1 MKQILISCIALLT
14 LFAMTS
20 ANFSEVIEDN
30 ATKSMTVKI
39 KVISNDATIN
49 NSKETT
55 IFDWNSDAKTYDDCA
70 AVKTHL
76 KIRTNELKAEW
87 LEKEKAAGFGAEKK
101 FWERDWFLI
110 VVFFLLLII
119 LVIGLEFRRK
129 DAGKAN
135 RKNDNIDYLQ
145 STRILYLLGAI
156 LYTLLFYVVPVSTDN
171 LIDSIEVRIIIS
183 IIIILDCFLN
193 I

>member
-87 LEKEKAAGFGAEKK
+87 LEKEKAAHPNAKITSASDDFDMTECSKGVAT
-101 FWERDWFLI
+101 I
-110 VVFFLLLII
+110 TI
-119 LVIGLEFRRK
+119 
-129 DAGKAN
+129 
-135 RKNDNIDYLQ
+135 NIKW
-145 STRILYLLGAI
+145 
-156 LYTLLFYVVPVSTDN
+156 
-171 LIDSIEVRIIIS
+171 
-183 IIIILDCFLN
+183 
-193 I
+193 